1 MCTFFYVFLRF
12 IKIQKKHDFLR
23 FFELLHTFSRT
34 VPTISIRAL
43 KGTVSHS
50 TLTSISP
57 GDFPALTLTTAGYI
71 GGKIWSVKDT
81 EDKRGGSNEGQDDTK
96 PADEHGAELTNC
108 CEGQRDSQPAVD
120 DTQTER

>member
-1 MCTFFYVFLRF
+1 MWPVKLCVRFFYVFLRF

-50 TLTSISP
+50 TLNPISP

-71 GGKIWSVKDT
+71 GGKI
-81 EDKRGGSNEGQDDTK
+81 
-96 PADEHGAELTNC
+96 
-108 CEGQRDSQPAVD
+108 
-120 DTQTER
+120 